1 MVRKYP
7 ARQIP
12 HSVAPS
18 RDEKPGPRTS
28 QDAHDDEPGAPVY
41 LPASQ
46 ASQSKAPSALN
57 DPTSHVSHPD
67 LSLEDFLPAV
77 QDEHDDEPVA
87 SVYLPASQAS
97 QEAWPVVPCAEPE
110 GQTVQVKE
118 PGLEAKDPDEHDWHT
133 IVASVGV
140 KSPTGQ
146 ALQLVAPVRT

>member
-1 MVRKYP
+1 M
-7 ARQIP
+7 
-12 HSVAPS
+12 
-18 RDEKPGPRTS
+18 
-28 QDAHDDEPGAPVY
+28 HDDEPMASVY

-57 DPTSHVSHPD
+57 VPASHVSHPD
-67 LSLEDFLPAV
+67 LSLRDFLPAA
-77 QDEHDDEPVA
+77 QDAHDDEPGV

-97 QEAWPVVPCAEPE
+97 QEAWPVAPCAEPE
-110 GQTVQVKE
+110 GQTVQFEE

-146 ALQLVAPVRT
+146 ALQLAAPVST

>member
-28 QDAHDDEPGAPVY
+28 QDAHDDEPGA
-41 LPASQ
+41 
-46 ASQSKAPSALN
+46 
-57 DPTSHVSHPD
+57 
-67 LSLEDFLPAV
+67 
-77 QDEHDDEPVA
+77 
-87 SVYLPASQAS
+87 SVYVPASQAS
-97 QEAWPVVPCAEPE
+97 QEAWPVAPCAEPA
-110 GQTVQVKE
+110 GQTVQFEE
-118 PGLEAKDPDEHDWHT
+118 PGLEAKNPDEHDWHT

-146 ALQLVAPVRT
+146 ALQLVAPVST